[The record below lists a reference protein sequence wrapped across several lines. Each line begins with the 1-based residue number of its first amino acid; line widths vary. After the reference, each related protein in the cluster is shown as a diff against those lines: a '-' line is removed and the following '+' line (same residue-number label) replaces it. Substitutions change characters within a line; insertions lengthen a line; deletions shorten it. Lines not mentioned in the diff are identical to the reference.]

1 MAIEIVDLP
10 IENGGSFHSYARL
23 PEGKCEKN
31 TEEKGGSFSIKRI
44 LENIKFGGFK
54 NGTSFGPDM
63 IIQVIYGLCLTRVHP
78 WAIAVTTFKVFKGS
92 WHKGHVLSVDGP
104 HGPHVRHEKSLSLD
118 TLFCGY

>member
-23 PEGKCEKN
+23 PEGKCEKKTLKKKVDHLASN
-31 TEEKGGSFSIKRI
+31 GFWKISSLGGSKM
-44 LENIKFGGFK
+44 LW
-54 NGTSFGPDM
+54 TSFGPDM

-92 WHKGHVLSVDGP
+92 
-104 HGPHVRHEKSLSLD
+104 
-118 TLFCGY
+118 